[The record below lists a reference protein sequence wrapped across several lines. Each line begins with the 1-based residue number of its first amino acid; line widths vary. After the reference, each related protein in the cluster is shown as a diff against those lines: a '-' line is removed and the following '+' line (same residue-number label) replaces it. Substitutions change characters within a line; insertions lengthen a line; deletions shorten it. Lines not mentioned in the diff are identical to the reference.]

1 MDSSYFKHYASIAND
16 NNDRTI
22 NYYREQGL
30 TTKTNWYATEK
41 VHGTNFSFISD
52 GNTVIHA
59 QRSGITEGSFMNHL
73 QFCSEMDNNVLSLAK
88 HLGEPVQVVTE
99 YYGKGIISK
108 AAIPYRND
116 DVKAFVAYDVYLPNK
131 GIYMSYPDNFDLLHK
146 FDIPTTAVIAEGTF
160 EDLLKID
167 THYRSILAKEN
178 GVETY
183 AEGVVLKPF
192 EDLRLE
198 TGDRVILK
206 RVSTTFAENRPQK
219 VEKTAIVVD
228 DNVIAIVDSMNT
240 EVRLGKVAAKYGIV
254 PSEKGK
260 FGLLI
265 TEFAKDI
272 AEEANL
278 DVNTVKKQVT
288 STVKS
293 FFAM

>member
-59 QRSGITEGSFMNHL
+59 QRSGLTEGSFMNHL
-73 QFCSEMDNNVLSLAK
+73 QFCSEMDNKVLLLAK

-131 GIYMSYPDNFDLLHK
+131 GVYMSYPDNFNLLHK
-146 FDIPTTAVIAEGTF
+146 FNIPTTAVIAEGTF
-160 EDLLKID
+160 EDLLKIN
-167 THYRSILAKEN
+167 THYHSILAKEN

-183 AEGVVLKPF
+183 AEGIVLKPF

-206 RVSTTFAENRPQK
+206 RVSTQFAENRPQK
-219 VEKTAIVVD
+219 VDKTVTVVD
-228 DNVIAIVDSMNT
+228 DNVIAIVNSMNT

-254 PSEKGK
+254 PSEKSK

-272 AEEANL
+272 AQEANL
-278 DVNTVKKQVT
+278 DVNIVKKQVT
-288 STVKS
+288 STVKN

>member
-206 RVSTTFAENRPQK
+206 RV
-219 VEKTAIVVD
+219 
-228 DNVIAIVDSMNT
+228 
-240 EVRLGKVAAKYGIV
+240 
-254 PSEKGK
+254 
-260 FGLLI
+260 
-265 TEFAKDI
+265 
-272 AEEANL
+272 
-278 DVNTVKKQVT
+278 
-288 STVKS
+288 
-293 FFAM
+293 

>member
-206 RVSTTFAENRPQK
+206 RVSTTFAENRPQR
-219 VEKTAIVVD
+219 VEKTVTVVD
-228 DNVIAIVDSMNT
+228 DNIIAIVDSMNT

-254 PSEKGK
+254 PSEKSK

-278 DVNTVKKQVT
+278 DVNVVKKQIT

>member
-1 MDSSYFKHYASIAND
+1 MDSSFFKHYASIAND

-73 QFCSEMDNNVLSLAK
+73 QFCSEMDKKVLSLAK

-131 GIYMSYPDNFDLLHK
+131 GVYMSYPDNFDLLHK

-167 THYRSILAKEN
+167 THYHSMLAKEN

-206 RVSTTFAENRPQK
+206 RVSTAFAENRPQR
-219 VEKTAIVVD
+219 VEKTATVVD
-228 DNVIAIVDSMNT
+228 DNIIAIVDSMNT

-278 DVNTVKKQVT
+278 DVNVVKKQIT